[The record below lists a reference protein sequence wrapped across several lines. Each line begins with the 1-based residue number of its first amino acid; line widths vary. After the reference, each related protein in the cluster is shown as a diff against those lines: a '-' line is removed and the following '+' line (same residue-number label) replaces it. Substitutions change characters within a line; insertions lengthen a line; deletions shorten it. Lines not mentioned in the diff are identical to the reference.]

1 MGYSPPGSSV
11 HGITQARILEWV
23 AISFFRGL
31 PHPGIKSVSPALAAG
46 YFTAEPPDS
55 RMQCYKEEEV
65 MEEVSSHFLVLMMF
79 GPFTSFPAPPCKE
92 PGAHHWREAGQ
103 ELGDLG

>member
-1 MGYSPPGSSV
+1 MGYNPPGSSV

-31 PHPGIKSVSPALAAG
+31 SYPGIKSMSPALAAV

-55 RMQCYKEEEV
+55 VMQCYKEEEE
-65 MEEVSSHFLVLMMF
+65 MEEVRVLISWF
-79 GPFTSFPAPPCKE
+79 S
-92 PGAHHWREAGQ
+92 
-103 ELGDLG
+103 